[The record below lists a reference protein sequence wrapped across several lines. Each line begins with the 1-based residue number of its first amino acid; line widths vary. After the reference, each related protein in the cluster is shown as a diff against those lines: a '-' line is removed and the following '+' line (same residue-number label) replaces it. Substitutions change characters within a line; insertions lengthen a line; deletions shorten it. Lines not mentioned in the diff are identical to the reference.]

1 MLRFLLFIAI
11 LSINLFA
18 SNKLFVETL
27 DEQYYSKNLLSL
39 RFRINNELYP
49 IKDAVLKYCLVKEPG
64 KEIVVERYYPRDA
77 QVDIREVDSIHACI
91 DYVLDSVPE
100 GLFPNESGYSLGIR
114 YENWLNRDKY
124 RDFSMPKSSVFSV
137 ANNVALYADGMRVWG
152 NVPDWAEPARYDA
165 KILAFKPGDNGFID
179 IKNTGNKKIL
189 PESLFV
195 QVSNGQYVRL
205 LDCSLDP
212 ESKVRVYFDSLSQ
225 RTLLKESFEFL
236 LQHGSM
242 PVDYVVLGNKGI
254 LAGLAQ
260 ENSLWDDRADFVKD
274 YGAEFFYAREDLQA
288 NNSYAWRVY
297 SEYEKD
303 FYERYLPDAL
313 PYALPSGVRVV
324 LENNRPMRFVWN
336 RVPDAELYKLTVLS
350 SVDSSVV
357 YQNTY
362 TTNAADVELATGDY
376 LWTVQTSN
384 SEKDFKPNPAPHTT
398 LHEVSPVEIGG
409 SSLARLR
416 VLVQYIND
424 ELTYVENARIGAP
437 FDTIAASNGRKD
449 TRLLNISWGEFAD
462 IRGWDTIHLPP
473 DIVTR
478 PLDED
483 EGNRCWAIAIQ
494 ELNHYY
500 TTKDGVHGNL
510 TLDEIIANVKMHVD
524 TTNAMN
530 QRKKPTYGPALGAFM
545 LRENEGSDAYG
556 IKYGLTFA
564 LKIPTPKNYSL
575 KIEEWT
581 DSTLAEKWKDML
593 RKDKPIYVVVPVVG
607 GTHAM
612 ILDGYKTDNNGKMV
626 FHFINTDN
634 YGTCAWIDFSESGLV
649 SNVEEFYEIDIP
661 NDVALTDP
669 DVHQDTDGDGI
680 MDFDEKYRFHSRYD
694 EPDSDGDS
702 IGDKVEI
709 HSYVVR
715 EIARH
720 KSKGVLLNG
729 VLSEKLADADGDGKR
744 AENDDD
750 SDGDGMKDEEEDVN
764 HNGYVDEGET
774 DPYSVDVWYPDSEN
788 VEKSVIPKEIALYAL
803 DFLRLNDGVKCQ
815 YGSTPAG
822 CRIASEQKSRSAIVL
837 GVKVSIVEIY
847 SKGRV
852 WLRNYAHAD
861 IIRYYGLP
869 NYNFETDMQNGASY
883 SKQYNMDASRW
894 PWTIPD
900 ILVPRNE
907 SQQDKIVRSGE
918 SYTLQNGDS
927 FKSLKVESGGKLY
940 FSSGTMLI
948 GNLQLDS
955 KSEVYFNNPEYG
967 TILHINESAKWNGV
981 IRKEKSS
988 LDDRVFASQIA
999 QCFKLYYHGVE
1010 TFDVAGLWCGT
1021 IVAPKAK
1028 IILGQGRYKEIYGQF
1043 LAKQIVV
1050 HQHSK
1055 IVHLIFDK
1063 PTIQPTIHQEVALG
1077 RSEL

>member
-18 SNKLFVETL
+18 SDKLFVETL

-64 KEIVVERYYPRDA
+64 KEIAVERYYPRDA

-124 RDFSMPKSSVFSV
+124 RDFSMPKSSAFSL
-137 ANNVALYADGMRVWG
+137 AKNVALYADGVRVWG
-152 NVPDWAEPARYDA
+152 NVPEWAESAHYEA

-212 ESKVRVYFDSLSQ
+212 ESKVRVYFDSLLH
-225 RTLLKESFEFL
+225 RTLLKESLDFL
-236 LQHGSM
+236 LQHGSI
-242 PVDYVVLGNKGI
+242 PVDYVALGNKGE

-303 FYERYLPDAL
+303 SYERYLPDAR

-336 RVPDAELYKLTVLS
+336 RVPDAELYRLTVLS
-350 SVDSSVV
+350 SVDSNVV

-398 LHEVSPVEIGG
+398 LPGVSPVEIGG

-416 VLVQYIND
+416 VLIRYIDD
-424 ELTYVENARIGAP
+424 ELTYVENVRIGAP

-449 TRLLNISWGEFAD
+449 TRLLNISWGELAD
-462 IRGWDTIHLPP
+462 IRGWDTIHPPP

-483 EGNRCWAIAIQ
+483 EGYRCWAIAIQ

-500 TTKDGVHGNL
+500 TTREGVHGNL
-510 TLDEIIANVKMHVD
+510 TLDEIIANVKIRSD
-524 TTNAMN
+524 SLNAVEN
-530 QRKKPTYGPALGAFM
+530 QKGPALAAF
-545 LRENEGSDAYG
+545 
-556 IKYGLTFA
+556 GLTDEATGDSWSESPFGLSYA
-564 LKIPTPKNYSL
+564 LNVDMPEYINLQILGWS
-575 KIEEWT
+575 
-581 DSTLAEKWKDML
+581 DSILVAKWKEL
-593 RKDKPIYVVVPVVG
+593 LQHDKPIYVG
-607 GTHAM
+607 AKGHAM
-612 ILDGYKTDNNGKMV
+612 IVDGFRTDLNGITE

-634 YGTCAWIDFSESGLV
+634 YGTCEWRDYMESGMVRSFRSYLV
-649 SNVEEFYEIDIP
+649 FDIP
-661 NDVALTDP
+661 NDVRLTDP

-680 MDFDEKYRFHSRYD
+680 MNFDEKYRFHSRYD

-715 EIARH
+715 ELTRH
-720 KSKGVLLNG
+720 KPNGVLLKGVLK
-729 VLSEKLADADGDGKR
+729 ERLADADGDKRR

-750 SDGDGMKDEEEDVN
+750 SDGDGLKDGEEDVN

-847 SKGRV
+847 SKGRA

-869 NYNFETDMQNGASY
+869 NYNFETDVQNGANY

-927 FKSLKVESGGKLY
+927 FKSLKVEAGGKLY
-940 FSSGTMLI
+940 FSSGVFVTDD
-948 GNLQLDS
+948 LQFDAR
-955 KSEVYFNNPEYG
+955 SEIYFNNPEYG
-967 TILHINESAKWNGV
+967 TIVHVNKNIKWNGE
-981 IRKEKSS
+981 IKNMNQLISE
-988 LDDRVFASQIA
+988 DGFASQIA
-999 QCFKLYYHGVE
+999 QCFKLYYHGTE
-1010 TFDVAGLWCGT
+1010 TFDIAGLWRGT
-1021 IVAPKAK
+1021 IVAPRAK
-1028 IILGQGRYKEIYGQF
+1028 LILGQGQYKVIYGQF

-1055 IVHLIFDK
+1055 IVFSIFNK
-1063 PTIQPTIHQEVALG
+1063 PIIQPTIYQEVALRRIG
-1077 RSEL
+1077 L